1 MTVAWLR
8 LRKLEDINNIRS
20 VSYFPISLGICNI
33 VSFCWLYST
42 LSITAYEIK
51 AAFLVWRYIPVGPKR
66 CACPIN
72 GHDPCMDGMSLNVFI
87 EEKYFLAQREIPEH
101 TKRLV
106 LAARWFRSIA
116 IPSVDWISIFK
127 HLIKLSIN
135 QHTRYSE
142 CHTYKLYVWREA
154 RLFLSSKFLSV
165 RSNVIT
171 ETLSS
176 WTFR

>member
-1 MTVAWLR
+1 MLAIQYALR
-8 LRKLEDINNIRS
+8 N
-20 VSYFPISLGICNI
+20 C
-33 VSFCWLYST
+33 
-42 LSITAYEIK
+42 YEIK
-51 AAFLVWRYIPVGPKR
+51 LAFWTCKYIPVGPKR

-72 GHDPCMDGMSLNVFI
+72 GHSPCMDGMSLNVFI
-87 EEKYFLAQREIPEH
+87 EEKYFLAQCELPEH

-106 LAARWFRSIA
+106 LAARLFRTIA
-116 IPSVDWISIFK
+116 IPSTDRISIFK

-142 CHTYKLYVWREA
+142 WHTYKLYVWREA

-165 RSNVIT
+165 RREVIT

-176 WTFR
+176 WTFRQYFFAFIFIGRSLTK